1 MSVVVIVDLIAKDGQ
16 LDPLLETL
24 HQILPDTRAYEGC
37 MFLKMCV
44 YEGESKVGL
53 IEEWETKAHQE
64 AYMAWRMGNG
74 DHDNLVEP
82 HLESFGITYADVK
95 HTY

>member
-16 LDPLLETL
+16 LDTLLETL

-44 YEGESKVGL
+44 YEGENKVGL

-64 AYMAWRMGNG
+64 AYMAWRLGN
-74 DHDNLVEP
+74 NQLVEP

>member
-1 MSVVVIVDLIAKDGQ
+1 MSVVVVLDLTAKDGQ
-16 LDPLLETL
+16 LDNLLEAL
-24 HQILPDTRAYEGC
+24 HQILPDTKAYEGC
-37 MFLKMCV
+37 LLLKMCV
-44 YEGESKVGL
+44 YEAENKVGL

-64 AYMAWRMGNG
+64 EYMAWRMGIG

>member
-16 LDPLLETL
+16 LDTLLETL

-44 YEGESKVGL
+44 YEGENKVGL

-64 AYMAWRMGNG
+64 AYMAWRMGN
-74 DHDNLVEP
+74 NQLVEP
-82 HLESFGITYADVK
+82 HLESFGIAYADVK
-95 HTY
+95 NTY

>member
-1 MSVVVIVDLIAKDGQ
+1 MSVVVVLDLTAKDGQ
-16 LDPLLETL
+16 LDTQLETL

-44 YEGESKVGL
+44 YEGENKVGL

-64 AYMAWRMGNG
+64 AYMAWRMGN
-74 DHDNLVEP
+74 NQLVEP
-82 HLESFGITYADVK
+82 HLESFGIAYADVK
-95 HTY
+95 NTY